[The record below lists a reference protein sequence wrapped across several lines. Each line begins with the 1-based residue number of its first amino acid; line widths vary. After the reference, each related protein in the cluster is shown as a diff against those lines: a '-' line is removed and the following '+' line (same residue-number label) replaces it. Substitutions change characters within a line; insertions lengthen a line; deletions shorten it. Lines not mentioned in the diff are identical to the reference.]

1 MKIIDILK
9 TILISFLCTLG
20 SIAFLMIVNEYI
32 KELEVVYTIS
42 VILLI
47 HFLFIGITMLNVR
60 KGLNDGR

>member
-1 MKIIDILK
+1 MKIMDILK

-32 KELEVVYTIS
+32 KELKIVYIIS

>member
-9 TILISFLCTLG
+9 TIIISFLCTLG

-32 KELEVVYTIS
+32 RALEAVYIIS
-42 VILLI
+42 VILLM

-60 KGLNDGR
+60 KGINSGR

>member
-1 MKIIDILK
+1 MKITDILK

-32 KELEVVYTIS
+32 RELEAIYIIS

-47 HFLFIGITMLNVR
+47 HFLFIGITMLNIR
-60 KGLNDGR
+60 KGLNNGR

>member
-32 KELEVVYTIS
+32 KELEVIYIITVM
-42 VILLI
+42 LLI
-47 HFLFIGITMLNVR
+47 HFLCIGVTMLNIR
-60 KGLNDGR
+60 KGVIDGR